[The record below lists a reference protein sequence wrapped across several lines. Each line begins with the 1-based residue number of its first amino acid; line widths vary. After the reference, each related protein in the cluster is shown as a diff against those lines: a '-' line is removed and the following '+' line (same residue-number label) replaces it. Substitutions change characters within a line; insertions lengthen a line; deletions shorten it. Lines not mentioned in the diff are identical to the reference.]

1 MIHCNIS
8 ICVGCRMCEVSC
20 SSYHFGAVSPGLA
33 RIRVAKLE
41 ETGIDMAVAC
51 LSCAEKPCL
60 DCPTEALAVG
70 ADGVIV
76 LDADLCNA
84 CRTCVEACPIG
95 AIGFYRDRPLFCD
108 LCDGATACVKA
119 CPSAALS
126 YLEDN
131 RETSLAAFPPVRGNP
146 NQRRA
151 QYVQVQGAPLRACWK
166 NGVRVEP

>member
-1 MIHCNIS
+1 MIHCDIS

-60 DCPTEALAVG
+60 DCPAAALAVE
-70 ADGVIV
+70 ATGVIA
-76 LDADLCNA
+76 LDVDRCNA
-84 CRTCVEACPIG
+84 CRNCVEACPIG

-108 LCDGATACVKA
+108 LCDGATACVNA
-119 CPSAALS
+119 CPTGALS
-126 YLEDN
+126 YQEAD
-131 RETSLAAFPPVRGNP
+131 RETSLATFLPVCGNP

-151 QYVQVQGAPLRACWK
+151 RYVQVQGEPLRMTWK
-166 NGVRVEP
+166 NGTRVGP